1 VHTHASPP
9 SSRRRAETRSLLIAF
24 TLSLAIAIGEGLGGL
39 FSGSLALQA
48 DAGHVLTDAS
58 GLLLSLVAGW
68 LASRPADLRRTFG
81 YYRLEILAA
90 ALNGMLL
97 CGIAAS
103 IALAA
108 WQRLHAHEALNL
120 VAMGATAGAGLSV
133 NLLGLWLLSRP
144 RQRSLNIR
152 AALWHVMGD
161 VASGALVVVA
171 AGLIAVTHWT
181 FVDPVLSA
189 GIAILIVVGAIR
201 LLAEAVNILLE
212 AVPQHLNLAEI
223 RRHIQQATGVRA
235 VHDLHLWTIS
245 SGLYAL
251 SAHLV
256 VGGCDIRDCDDLLTR
271 VKQDLQES
279 FGIGHTTLQ
288 IESEAYFHREEIH

>member
-1 VHTHASPP
+1 VHTHAP
-9 SSRRRAETRSLLIAF
+9 STHAPRRAETRSLLAAF
-24 TLSLAIAIGEGLGGL
+24 ALSLVIAIGEGVGGL
-39 FSGSLALQA
+39 LSGSLALRA

-68 LASRPADLRRTFG
+68 LAARPADLRRTFG

-97 CGIAAS
+97 CGIAVS

-108 WQRLHAHEALNL
+108 WHRLHGHQSLNL
-120 VAMGATAGAGLSV
+120 VAMGATAGAGLAV

-144 RQRSLNIR
+144 GQRSLNIR
-152 AALWHVMGD
+152 AALWHVIGD
-161 VASGALVVVA
+161 LASGALVVMA
-171 AGLIAVTHWT
+171 AGLIALTHWT
-181 FVDPVLSA
+181 FLDPVLSA
-189 GIAILIVVGAIR
+189 GIAVLIVVGAVR

-223 RRHIQQATGVRA
+223 RRHIQQASGVQA

-256 VGGCDIRDCDDLLTR
+256 VGGCDIRDCDALLTR

-288 IESEAYFHREEIH
+288 IESAEYFHQEEIH